1 MFEKFEE
8 LTVEQLLHKQLE
20 IKQKIAQAHG
30 SGMSLAIINQMEN
43 MLDNVMI
50 EYRSK
55 VEKEAVKTKRDQRIE
70 EGKDPDDDLLNIGSI
85 E

>member
-1 MFEKFEE
+1 
-8 LTVEQLLHKQLE
+8 
-20 IKQKIAQAHG
+20 
-30 SGMSLAIINQMEN
+30 MSLAIINQMEN

-70 EGKDPDDDLLNIGSI
+70 EGKDPDDDVLNIGSI